1 MTREIPSSSPTIST
15 IDDDEEEDLVI
26 ALIKR
31 TGCLDQH
38 NAIMECMYNYK
49 DWRKC
54 QNEVKLFRQCMSKK
68 EENAFKMPFLKNNL
82 S

>member
-1 MTREIPSSSPTIST
+1 MSSHNFKPITPVAN
-15 IDDDEEEDLVI
+15 DDEDDPVVEM
-26 ALIKR
+26 IKK

-38 NAIMECMYNYK
+38 NDIMECMFEYK

-54 QNEVKLFRQCMSKK
+54 QDKVKLFRDCMSKK
-68 EENAFKMPFLKNNL
+68 GKQDQA

>member
-1 MTREIPSSSPTIST
+1 MNGHNYKSIAPNAD
-15 IDDDEEEDLVI
+15 DDDEEDPVE

-38 NAIMECMYNYK
+38 NAIMECMFEHK

-54 QNEVKLFRQCMSKK
+54 QDKVKLFRQCMTKK
-68 EENAFKMPFLKNNL
+68 EEKHK
-82 S
+82 

>member
-1 MTREIPSSSPTIST
+1 MNGHDYKSAIPKT
-15 IDDDEEEDLVI
+15 DDDEEEDLVI

-68 EENAFKMPFLKNNL
+68 EEKPK
-82 S
+82 